1 MASFYEGEGDMEVGD
16 DQAPAAAAPPAA
28 APPAADPV
36 APKPAAAASGG
47 GMGRINFG
55 GAGSDS
61 DDSDSEQQ
69 AFFAGGSSH
78 SGNVILGPKK
88 KKFNVGDMFKAAK
101 EAGAEA
107 IDPSEAGAGPSG
119 GVRAFHGGGFKL
131 GSDTAESVQVGGG
144 QEKRPDPRH
153 FTLKMWRD

>member
-1 MASFYEGEGDMEVGD
+1 
-16 DQAPAAAAPPAA
+16 
-28 APPAADPV
+28 
-36 APKPAAAASGG
+36 
-47 GMGRINFG
+47 
-55 GAGSDS
+55 
-61 DDSDSEQQ
+61 
-69 AFFAGGSSH
+69 
-78 SGNVILGPKK
+78 
-88 KKFNVGDMFKAAK
+88 MFKAAK

-153 FTLKMWRD
+153 FTLKMWRDGFSLDDGELRAYTDPAHRLDSGVGSFVYYWFGLQGVSCQCYEGDYSSRAGEGSQGWRGSRGHGGPQRGGVCQALCEVQALPR